1 LFFICL
7 FFLFFRLINHDVPD
21 EEINQLSEE
30 SNGYDDRDGIKT
42 VMTLDEEIILAVQMA
57 SLAAVQQAQSMKSL
71 IDTTKA

>member
-1 LFFICL
+1 MFFICL